1 MGVNSLRVV
10 DGSTFRVCPGTNPQ
24 ATTMMLGRVTP
35 HVQFNYFSHPKDL
48 SQCVSAVKKI
58 GESDESAMEEF
69 CRSSVTTIW
78 NYHGGCTVG
87 KVVDGDFRVMGVN
100 SLRVVDGSTF
110 RVCPGTNPQAT
121 TMMLGRRN
129 FIGCELVCC
138 DVAGVIAASVCEL
151 WSLEGTSGMGSD
163 MLSLI
168 HTYSDAKYPEMVSFI
183 AAYILSLFLIILCVN
198 NFHHQQQVL
207 ALASSGSDHDF
218 RYMKSVHD
226 ATEMSLEEEYY
237 DYIIIGGG
245 TAGCPLAATL
255 SENYSVLVLERGSV
269 PTANPNVLHL
279 HGFFAN
285 LMQEEEETRVTPAQR
300 FTSEDGVENARGRVL
315 GGTSMI
321 NAGFFSRGDEG
332 FFSKPGVKWRW
343 MDRVE
348 KAYEWVEESIVFR
361 PKLPLWQSSF
371 RDALLEIGVGPDNEF
386 DLNHKLGTKISGS
399 TFDEVGRRHGA
410 VELLNKGNLNNLKVV
425 VHATVEKS
433 SSLQKKIYHSGD
445 DNDHDNNPP
454 RDFIADNPRNNINLI
469 IPSPTDP
476 SPVQVVGITNHYFIE
491 TISANLPASLTPLP
505 FSVYPKSSTAHLGMT
520 VICEKLRQPLSSGS
534 LWLASPNDVRV
545 TPHVRFNYFS
555 HPKDLSQCVN
565 GVRKIGG
572 DMSRQWKNFVES
584 GQPYGITMADA
595 QLGKVDGDFR
605 VMGVNSLRVV
615 DGSTFRVSPGTN
627 PQATVMMLG
636 PTGSGVATSGSDH
649 AGCPLAATLSE
660 NYSVLVL
667 ERGSVPTSNP
677 NVLHLSRVLGGSS
690 MINAGFFSRGD
701 EGFYSKSGVKWE
713 MDRVE
718 KAYEWVEESIV
729 FRPKLPVWQSS
740 FRDALLEVGVG
751 PNNGFDL
758 NHKLGTKIS
767 GSTFDEVGRRHGAV
781 ELLNKGNLNNLKVV
795 VHATVD
801 RIIFSTKVS
810 SNYHSGDD
818 SDQNSPRDFIADNP
832 RNNINLIIPFPTE
845 LPHMYPKSSTANLG
859 MAIICEKLRHPLSSG
874 SLWLAS
880 SNDVRVTPHVR
891 FNYFSHPKDLSQC
904 VSAVRK
910 ISEVFKQQIYGT
922 IKMVDLMKRNF
933 MYFGPSL
940 PTNQSNESAMEEF
953 CRSSVTTIWHYHGGC
968 TVGKVVDGDFRV
980 MGLIRFALWMVL
992 LFVSV
997 PGPILKPLP

>member
-1 MGVNSLRVV
+1 
-10 DGSTFRVCPGTNPQ
+10 
-24 ATTMMLGRVTP
+24 
-35 HVQFNYFSHPKDL
+35 
-48 SQCVSAVKKI
+48 
-58 GESDESAMEEF
+58 
-69 CRSSVTTIW
+69 
-78 NYHGGCTVG
+78 
-87 KVVDGDFRVMGVN
+87 
-100 SLRVVDGSTF
+100 
-110 RVCPGTNPQAT
+110 
-121 TMMLGRRN
+121 
-129 FIGCELVCC
+129 
-138 DVAGVIAASVCEL
+138 
-151 WSLEGTSGMGSD
+151 
-163 MLSLI
+163 
-168 HTYSDAKYPEMVSFI
+168 MVSFI
-183 AAYILSLFLIILCVN
+183 AYISSLFLIILCL
-198 NFHHQQQVL
+198 NFLHQQQVL
-207 ALASSGSDHDF
+207 ALATSGSDHDF
-218 RYMKSVHD
+218 RYMKSVYD

-269 PTANPNVLHL
+269 PTSNPNVLHL
-279 HGFFAN
+279 SGFLAN

-300 FTSEDGVENARGRVL
+300 FTSEDGVENVRG
-315 GGTSMI
+315 
-321 NAGFFSRGDEG
+321 
-332 FFSKPGVKWRW
+332 
-343 MDRVE
+343 
-348 KAYEWVEESIVFR
+348 
-361 PKLPLWQSSF
+361 
-371 RDALLEIGVGPDNEF
+371 
-386 DLNHKLGTKISGS
+386 
-399 TFDEVGRRHGA
+399 
-410 VELLNKGNLNNLKVV
+410 
-425 VHATVEKS
+425 
-433 SSLQKKIYHSGD
+433 
-445 DNDHDNNPP
+445 
-454 RDFIADNPRNNINLI
+454 
-469 IPSPTDP
+469 
-476 SPVQVVGITNHYFIE
+476 
-491 TISANLPASLTPLP
+491 
-505 FSVYPKSSTAHLGMT
+505 
-520 VICEKLRQPLSSGS
+520 
-534 LWLASPNDVRV
+534 
-545 TPHVRFNYFS
+545 
-555 HPKDLSQCVN
+555 
-565 GVRKIGG
+565 
-572 DMSRQWKNFVES
+572 
-584 GQPYGITMADA
+584 
-595 QLGKVDGDFR
+595 
-605 VMGVNSLRVV
+605 
-615 DGSTFRVSPGTN
+615 
-627 PQATVMMLG
+627 
-636 PTGSGVATSGSDH
+636 
-649 AGCPLAATLSE
+649 
-660 NYSVLVL
+660 
-667 ERGSVPTSNP
+667 
-677 NVLHLSRVLGGSS
+677 RVLGGSS

-818 SDQNSPRDFIADNP
+818 SDQNSPKPCAIGVIYSDSKGKSHTVLVRHKGEVILSAGAIGSPQLLLLSGIGPHSYLSSLNIPIVLSQPNVGDFIADNP

-845 LPHMYPKSSTANLG
+845 PSAVQVVGITDNYFMETISANLPNSPTPLPFSMYPKSSTANLG

-910 ISEVFKQQIYGT
+910 ISEVLSSKSMERF
-922 IKMVDLMKRNF
+922 KMVDSNEERNF

-980 MGLIRFALWMVL
+980 MGVNSLRVVDGSTFRVC
-992 LFVSV
+992 
-997 PGPILKPLP
+997 PGTNPQATTMMLGRYVGLKMLQEREVEEKAE